1 MTPEQRFEEAKAD
14 TKRHMNKI
22 HAPDKLWAEACSKI
36 QIEAEAFR
44 AMVAAFSMTRSDLSA
59 VKFSW
64 EE

>member
-1 MTPEQRFEEAKAD
+1 
-14 TKRHMNKI
+14 MNKI